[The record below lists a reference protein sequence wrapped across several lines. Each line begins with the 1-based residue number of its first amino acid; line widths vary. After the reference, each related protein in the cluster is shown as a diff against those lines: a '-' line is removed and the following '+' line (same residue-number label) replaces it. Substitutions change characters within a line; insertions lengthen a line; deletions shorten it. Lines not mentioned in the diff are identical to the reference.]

1 MFGEMRRKK
10 QALPLEACE
19 KILERG
25 TSGVLALEGEEGY
38 PYAVPLSYY
47 YEKGKIFFHCG
58 KRGYKIEALK
68 RNEKVSFCVI
78 DQDQIIPEE
87 YTTYFRSVI
96 VFGKICIL
104 EGEAEKR
111 RAIEKLALHL
121 APHLLHCHTS
131 HQVHIGNI
139 PHLPELP
146 TNTIRKPSHNF
157 SSRRNRN
164 NNEPRLHFEHQYPP
178 AQQQAYNIEKL
189 FSYSS

>member
-1 MFGEMRRKK
+1 MEPGVFLWDKTGGTRKTSEKKIEITGGFQKMFGEMRRKK

-78 DQDQIIPEE
+78 DQD
-87 YTTYFRSVI
+87 
-96 VFGKICIL
+96 
-104 EGEAEKR
+104 
-111 RAIEKLALHL
+111 
-121 APHLLHCHTS
+121 
-131 HQVHIGNI
+131 
-139 PHLPELP
+139 
-146 TNTIRKPSHNF
+146 
-157 SSRRNRN
+157 
-164 NNEPRLHFEHQYPP
+164 
-178 AQQQAYNIEKL
+178 
-189 FSYSS
+189 

>member
-10 QALPLEACE
+10 QALPLETCE

-111 RAIEKLALHL
+111 RAIEKLALKY
-121 APHLLHCHTS
+121 APEEPEEKTNRAIDREFSPLCMLELS
-131 HQVHIGNI
+131 IEHISGKEAI
-139 PHLPELP
+139 ELV
-146 TNTIRKPSHNF
+146 RE
-157 SSRRNRN
+157 NR
-164 NNEPRLHFEHQYPP
+164 ER
-178 AQQQAYNIEKL
+178 
-189 FSYSS
+189 

>member
-96 VFGKICIL
+96 VL
-104 EGEAEKR
+104 ERSVFWKEKR
-111 RAIEKLALHL
+111 KKEGPLK
-121 APHLLHCHTS
+121 S
-131 HQVHIGNI
+131 
-139 PHLPELP
+139 LP
-146 TNTIRKPSHNF
+146 
-157 SSRRNRN
+157 
-164 NNEPRLHFEHQYPP
+164 
-178 AQQQAYNIEKL
+178 
-189 FSYSS
+189 